1 MKKLVALILCAA
13 MCLSFAGCG
22 GEEAPASTPAGSSG
36 AEETSV
42 SGEIEILLHKV
53 EINEIMNTMIEEF
66 NKEYPDVKVV
76 LNAPGDTGTVLQ
88 ARAVANDMPDIVTF
102 PYNNSDL
109 AYARDGFYMDLTNEA
124 FMQENVTPAALESNK
139 IDGVNYSLPY
149 ISNAYGVYYNVDIFE
164 ENGIEIPTTMD
175 ELYAAC
181 EKLQAA
187 GVTPIAFSDQELWTL
202 GHLGDRLMGLIFD
215 DDGTL
220 FQQIAA
226 GEATATEHEG
236 MRTVAEVYLK
246 LHEYGQPD
254 SLGVGYEQAISAFA
268 NGEAA
273 MMLQGTWLLSLVK
286 SANPDMNVDVFPLPG
301 MTAEETR
308 VGINMDLGLA
318 ISETSENKEA
328 ALAFLAW
335 MSEAE
340 NAQKFADMEGSPSL
354 LNGVEV
360 ATPEFAKMAE
370 LISEGKSFIIPRG
383 YWAPSM
389 VNELQ
394 NALQRLVSSKDVDQ
408 FLKELDEGVKVAY
421 AQG

>member
-13 MCLSFAGCG
+13 MCLSFAACG

-36 AEETSV
+36 TEETSV

-53 EINEIMNTMIEEF
+53 EINEIMNTLIEEF

-102 PYNNSDL
+102 PYNPGDL

-139 IDGVNYSLPY
+139 IDGVNYFLPY

-389 VNELQ
+389 VKELQ

>member
-1 MKKLVALILCAA
+1 MKRFLALILCVAL
-13 MCLSFAGCG
+13 CLSLAACG
-22 GEEAPASTPAGSSG
+22 SGSSASG
-36 AEETSV
+36 GGSSTGTQEGTV

-53 EINEIMNTMIEEF
+53 EINEIMNTMIAEF

-76 LNAPGDTGTVLQ
+76 LNAPGDTSTVLQ

-102 PYNNSDL
+102 TYNNSDL
-109 AYARDGFYMDLTNEA
+109 AYVRDGFYLDLTDQA
-124 FMQENVTPAALESNK
+124 FMQNVTDSALESNK
-139 IDGVNYSLPY
+139 IDGKNYYLPY

-164 ENGIEIPTTMD
+164 ANDIAIPTTLD

-187 GVTPIAFSDQELWTL
+187 GITPIAFSDQELWTL
-202 GHLGDRLMGLIFD
+202 GHLGDRLMGLVFD

-220 FQQIAA
+220 FEEIAA
-226 GEATATEHEG
+226 GEASATEHEG
-236 MRTVAEVYLK
+236 MREVAEIYLK

-286 SANPDMNVDVFPLPG
+286 SANPEMNVDVFPLPG
-301 MTAEETR
+301 RTADETR
-308 VGINMDLGLA
+308 VGINMNLGFA
-318 ISETSENKEA
+318 VSESSENQEA
-328 ALAFLAW
+328 ALAFLSW
-335 MSEAE
+335 MSDPE
-340 NAQKFADMEGSPSL
+340 NAQMFADMEGSTSL
-354 LNGVEV
+354 IKGVEV
-360 ATPEFAKMAE
+360 ATPEFAKMSE
-370 LISEGKSFIIPRG
+370 LISAGKSFVIPRG

-408 FLKELDEGVKVAY
+408 FLQEIDEGVKVAY
-421 AQG
+421 AQS

>member
-1 MKKLVALILCAA
+1 MKKIVALILCAA
-13 MCLSFAGCG
+13 LCLSFAGCG
-22 GEEAPASTPAGSSG
+22 GEQPAENVSSG
-36 AEETSV
+36 SGTEGTGV

-53 EINEIMNTMIEEF
+53 EINDIMNTMIQEF

-102 PYNNSDL
+102 PYGSSDMS
-109 AYARDGFYMDLTNEA
+109 YARDGFYMDLTDQA

-139 IDGVNYSLPY
+139 VDGVNYFLPY

-164 ENGIEIPTTMD
+164 ENDIEIPTTMD
-175 ELYAAC
+175 ELYAVC
-181 EKLQAA
+181 EKLKTA
-187 GVTPIAFSDQELWTL
+187 GITPIAFSDQETWTL
-202 GHLGDRLMGLIFD
+202 GHLGDRLMGLIYD

-220 FQQIAA
+220 FEQIAA
-226 GEATATEHEG
+226 GEASATEHEG
-236 MRTVAEVYLK
+236 MRTVAEVFLK
-246 LHEYGQPD
+246 LHEYGQED

-286 SANPDMNVDVFPLPG
+286 SANPEMNVDVFPLPG

-335 MSEAE
+335 LSETE
-340 NAQKFADMEGSPSL
+340 NAQMFADMEGSPSL
-354 LNGVEV
+354 INGVNA
-360 ATPEFAKMAE
+360 ATPEFAKMSE
-370 LISEGKSFIIPRG
+370 LISEGKSFVIPRV
-383 YWAPSM
+383 YWKATM
-389 VNELQ
+389 VNELS
-394 NALQRLVSSKDVDQ
+394 NVLQRLVSSKDVDL
-408 FLKELDEGVKVAY
+408 FLQELDESVRVTY

>member
-1 MKKLVALILCAA
+1 M
-13 MCLSFAGCG
+13 
-22 GEEAPASTPAGSSG
+22 
-36 AEETSV
+36 
-42 SGEIEILLHKV
+42 
-53 EINEIMNTMIEEF
+53 
-66 NKEYPDVKVV
+66 KVV
-76 LNAPGDTGTVLQ
+76 LNAPGDTSTVLQ

-102 PYNNSDL
+102 PYNPSDL

-139 IDGVNYSLPY
+139 IDGVNYFLLY

>member
-139 IDGVNYSLPY
+139 VDGANYFLPY

-318 ISETSENKEA
+318 ISETSENKKR
-328 ALAFLAW
+328 LWPSWPGCPRPRMLRSLPTWRVLPLCSTAW
-335 MSEAE
+335 
-340 NAQKFADMEGSPSL
+340 KWRPPSL
-354 LNGVEV
+354 PKWRSSSVKARASSSRAVIGRLPWSMSCRTLCSVWFP
-360 ATPEFAKMAE
+360 ARTW
-370 LISEGKSFIIPRG
+370 ISS
-383 YWAPSM
+383 
-389 VNELQ
+389 
-394 NALQRLVSSKDVDQ
+394 
-408 FLKELDEGVKVAY
+408 
-421 AQG
+421 

>member
-1 MKKLVALILCAA
+1 
-13 MCLSFAGCG
+13 
-22 GEEAPASTPAGSSG
+22 
-36 AEETSV
+36 
-42 SGEIEILLHKV
+42 
-53 EINEIMNTMIEEF
+53 
-66 NKEYPDVKVV
+66 
-76 LNAPGDTGTVLQ
+76 
-88 ARAVANDMPDIVTF
+88 
-102 PYNNSDL
+102 
-109 AYARDGFYMDLTNEA
+109 
-124 FMQENVTPAALESNK
+124 
-139 IDGVNYSLPY
+139 
-149 ISNAYGVYYNVDIFE
+149 
-164 ENGIEIPTTMD
+164 
-175 ELYAAC
+175 
-181 EKLQAA
+181 
-187 GVTPIAFSDQELWTL
+187 
-202 GHLGDRLMGLIFD
+202 MGLIFD